1 MTIPK
6 NSVAEFEQAL
16 VDRLNQIYVLRLYVT
31 GVSPSS
37 IQAITNIKQLCEQ
50 HLAGRYELEVIDLF
64 QQPEQAAQE
73 QIVVVPTLIKLL
85 PLPLRRL
92 IGNLS
97 DTKHILER
105 LDLPTA
111 QNIHQSTHG
120 GEDGSGSAGAPHFA
134 TPI

>member
-1 MTIPK
+1 MPWLQNEKNMTIPK

-16 VDRLNQIYVLRLYVT
+16 GDRHKQNYVLRLYVT

-64 QQPEQAAQE
+64 QQPEQAAQA
-73 QIVVVPTLIKLL
+73 QIVVAPTLIKLL
-85 PLPLRRL
+85 PPPLRRL

-105 LDLPTA
+105 LNLPTA
-111 QNIHQSTHG
+111 
-120 GEDGSGSAGAPHFA
+120 
-134 TPI
+134 

>member
-6 NSVAEFEQAL
+6 NSAAEFEQAL

-85 PLPLRRL
+85 PPPLRRL

-111 QNIHQSTHG
+111 
-120 GEDGSGSAGAPHFA
+120 
-134 TPI
+134 